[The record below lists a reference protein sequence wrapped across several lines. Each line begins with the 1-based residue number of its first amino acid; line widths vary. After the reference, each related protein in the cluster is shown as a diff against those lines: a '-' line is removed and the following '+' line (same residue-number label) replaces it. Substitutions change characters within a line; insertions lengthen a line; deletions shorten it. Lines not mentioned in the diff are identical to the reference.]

1 MKRPYRALAY
11 QPLSETDLQIMGEA
25 LYYENEKIL
34 AKSLNAYVLT
44 LGNVHYVDRVKGRR
58 DSYAEIKKDSS
69 FDIFVYKNTFPL
81 HEEYLLASELTCFS
95 LHLLSGKKNNVQT
108 HTFQESDKEKLSRQI
123 YRFAEAFCF
132 LV

>member
-69 FDIFVYKNTFPL
+69 FDIFVYKNTF
-81 HEEYLLASELTCFS
+81 ASSF
-95 LHLLSGKKNNVQT
+95 K
-108 HTFQESDKEKLSRQI
+108 D
-123 YRFAEAFCF
+123 
-132 LV
+132 

>member
-44 LGNVHYVDRVKGRR
+44 LGNV
-58 DSYAEIKKDSS
+58 STMLIE
-69 FDIFVYKNTFPL
+69 
-81 HEEYLLASELTCFS
+81 
-95 LHLLSGKKNNVQT
+95 
-108 HTFQESDKEKLSRQI
+108 
-123 YRFAEAFCF
+123 
-132 LV
+132 